1 MSEQDPGTGGQG
13 TEMNRRSFLKAAGL
27 ASGVAGAGG
36 LGVFGYA
43 AGKDPSTYL
52 GWQNQEGASLVFNR
66 KRYEVD
72 EPTYQKVGQG
82 SRPDAR
88 VEQIFE
94 RRGRFMRE
102 FMRMRGGPGGGG
114 PPGMEPRGGS
124 TAGPG
129 GEDQAEG
136 PGPFTPEDFAEPLR
150 SYYQERPQDLELDIL
165 NMSEIMPLQRAD
177 DAEYGDRFLLAEAWS
192 AAMGAVGP
200 GPINGPPEQ
209 NDFPR
214 SRFGPAPEPVKL
226 KDPASTA
233 KLIKAMALQFGSTL
247 VGITELNPDWVYGY
261 PIRGRG
267 FENLDE
273 PLEIPDWWTYAIV
286 VGTPMSW
293 DPMYANPNYGTS
305 NDAYSRSRIIGARM
319 EAFIKAL
326 GYPARSHIPGTSYD
340 LMVPPIAIDA
350 GLGEQGRNGIMITPE
365 VGCNIRPAVVT
376 TNIPM
381 ATDKPIDIGVDDFCL
396 HCKVCAEECPSGA
409 IPLGDKVEVRGY
421 RRWKIDT
428 AKCQNFWTSN
438 LGNMGCRICV
448 SVCPYTRKANWLHK
462 TAMKV
467 SANDPTGL
475 SEKLLTTMQK
485 SFYPGPD
492 PEDYYMPSLGG
503 ENASYRE
510 PPWWLR
516 TEDFV
521 DLS

>member
-1 MSEQDPGTGGQG
+1 MSDSEKGNGGNQG
-13 TEMNRRSFLKAAGL
+13 GMDRRNFLKTAGL
-27 ASGVAGAGG
+27 ASGAAGAAG
-36 LGVFGYA
+36 LGAFGYA
-43 AGKDPSTYL
+43 AGTDPNSYL
-52 GWQNQEGASLVFNR
+52 GWQNEEGASLVFNR

-72 EPTYQKVGQG
+72 TPTYLKVGEA

-88 VEQIFE
+88 VLQIFE

-102 FMRMRGGPGGGG
+102 FRPLMMAA
-114 PPGMEPRGGS
+114 EE
-124 TAGPG
+124 
-129 GEDQAEG
+129 GEV
-136 PGPFTPEDFAEPLR
+136 PSVTPEDFSEPLR
-150 SYYQERPQDLELDIL
+150 SYYLERPQDLELDIL
-165 NMSEIMPLQRAD
+165 NMTEIMPLQRAD
-177 DAEYGDRFLLAEAWS
+177 DEEYGDQFLLAEAWS

-200 GPINGPPEQ
+200 GPISGPPAE

-214 SRFGPAPEPVKL
+214 ARYGPAPEPVRL
-226 KDPASTA
+226 KDPVKTA
-233 KLIKAMALQFGSTL
+233 ELIKTISLQLGSTL
-247 VGITELNPDWVYGY
+247 VGITRLNPDWVYGY

-267 FENLDE
+267 FENLEE
-273 PLEIPDWWTYAIV
+273 PLEIPEWWTYAIV

-293 DPMYANPNYGTS
+293 DPMFANPNYGTS
-305 NDAYSRSRIIGARM
+305 NDAYSRSRIIAARV
-319 EAFIKAL
+319 EAFVKAL

-350 GLGEQGRNGIMITPE
+350 GMGEQGRNGIMITPE
-365 VGCNIRPAVVT
+365 VGCNIRPAVIT
-376 TNIPM
+376 TNLPM

-396 HCKVCAEECPSGA
+396 HCKVCAEACPSGA
-409 IPLGDKVEVRGY
+409 IPMGDKEDVRGY

-438 LGNMGCRICV
+438 LGNMGCRICI

-475 SEKLLTTMQK
+475 SERALTGLQK

-503 ENASYRE
+503 ENASYRK
-510 PPWWLR
+510 PPEWLR
-516 TEDFV
+516 TEDYI
-521 DLS
+521 DLGEE